1 MPNLKLAVT
10 LAVTLFPAACG
21 GGSDRD
27 EEPEEPEEPPMRVE
41 DTVVGDLVTSPGRVE
56 DRTNAA
62 MDVHREALKSR
73 IEADEGASPGEDVP
87 PED

>member
-1 MPNLKLAVT
+1 MRTMKLAGT
-10 LAVTLFPAACG
+10 LAALLLAAGCG
-21 GGSDRD
+21 GGDDRD
-27 EEPEEPEEPPMRVE
+27 EEPEEPPMRVE

-62 MDVHREALKSR
+62 LDQHREALKSR
-73 IEADEGASPGEDVP
+73 IEADEDASAEDPP